1 MGGSFGKARAVRC
14 GRSRREL
21 LVLCSGSEEGR
32 SPCGKGNI
40 GGRAIVLP
48 SVVRSEKRVK
58 APGVKKSGAE
68 YEMRLTVII
77 IVNRRRE
84 FCPPD

>member
-1 MGGSFGKARAVRC
+1 M
-14 GRSRREL
+14 
-21 LVLCSGSEEGR
+21 VLSEKPVPSVAGGSEESSSFSAPGAER
-32 SPCGKGNI
+32 
-40 GGRAIVLP
+40 GGRRAAKETSAEGRIVLP